1 MSSPHPPASND
12 PSSNFIP
19 STPSAMDQNLTS
31 QDQNCSRAT
40 PGGAA
45 HTPGGGPKSN
55 QASSAYSPY
64 VALPSVDT
72 PGWPHSAGGGG
83 NSCHATQPRSSGAQQ
98 PASCGPPM
106 APTTPN
112 VSAGGNGSTCSAVD
126 LFGIKKIRLPQKEYE
141 EELKDGCT
149 APGLL
154 YDYSSMTAW

>member
-1 MSSPHPPASND
+1 M
-12 PSSNFIP
+12 
-19 STPSAMDQNLTS
+19 TS

-55 QASSAYSPY
+55 QASCAYSPY

-83 NSCHATQPRSSGAQQ
+83 GGSCHATQPRSSAGQQ
-98 PASCGPPM
+98 PASCGPATSV

-112 VSAGGNGSTCSAVD
+112 VSGGGNHGGGGAGANGGGSICSSAD
-126 LFGIKKIRLPQKEYE
+126 LYGIKKIVLPRKEYE
-141 EELKDGCT
+141 EELREGET

-154 YDYSSMTAW
+154 YDYSNMTAW